1 MLQLERQKLIL
12 EYLKQNRKATTNE
25 LSEMLGVSTTT
36 IRTDLNQMDK
46 EKLLTKTHG
55 GALYHDN
62 SADNKELTGKAYFFH
77 ERALE
82 NKKEKEAIAANAIH
96 MVKDHMCIFLDA
108 SSTAYTLG
116 MKLTGFTELTVIT
129 NGIDLA
135 LALKDIPG
143 ITVILTGGIVTSAS
157 SSIEGLLGVDLLQK
171 IHTDIAFVS
180 ARGFSVENGLT
191 DFSIYEADLKRMCI
205 KASAKTIA
213 LIDHTK
219 FDTSSI
225 SSYASI
231 DDLNLVI
238 TDSGLS
244 ENTKG
249 IYEKAVAG
257 YPYGQE
263 SLALICSS
271 PTNYQFSMFNNFF
284 IAAA

>member
-62 SADNKELTGKAYFFH
+62 SADN
-77 ERALE
+77 
-82 NKKEKEAIAANAIH
+82 
-96 MVKDHMCIFLDA
+96 
-108 SSTAYTLG
+108 TLG

-244 ENTKG
+244 ENTKE
-249 IYEKAVAG
+249 IYEKAGVD
-257 YPYGQE
+257 
-263 SLALICSS
+263 LLI
-271 PTNYQFSMFNNFF
+271 TD
-284 IAAA
+284 

>member
-116 MKLTGFTELTVIT
+116 MKLTGFTELTVI
-129 NGIDLA
+129 
-135 LALKDIPG
+135 
-143 ITVILTGGIVTSAS
+143 
-157 SSIEGLLGVDLLQK
+157 
-171 IHTDIAFVS
+171 
-180 ARGFSVENGLT
+180 
-191 DFSIYEADLKRMCI
+191 C
-205 KASAKTIA
+205 
-213 LIDHTK
+213 
-219 FDTSSI
+219 
-225 SSYASI
+225 
-231 DDLNLVI
+231 
-238 TDSGLS
+238 
-244 ENTKG
+244 
-249 IYEKAVAG
+249 
-257 YPYGQE
+257 
-263 SLALICSS
+263 
-271 PTNYQFSMFNNFF
+271 
-284 IAAA
+284 

>member
-1 MLQLERQKLIL
+1 MRGTQYKTMLQLERQKHIL
-12 EYLKQNRKATTNE
+12 EYLKRHRKATTNE
-25 LSEMLGVSTTT
+25 LSEMLGVSATT
-36 IRTDLNQMDK
+36 IRTDLNQMDR
-46 EKLLTKTHG
+46 EHLLTKTHG
-55 GALYHDN
+55 GALYRDN
-62 SADNKELTGKAYFFH
+62 SDDNKELTGKAYFFH

-82 NKKEKEAIAANAIH
+82 NQEAKEKIAKEALPLIQN
-96 MVKDHMCIFLDA
+96 HMCIFLDA

-135 LALKDIPG
+135 LALKDMPG

-205 KASAKTIA
+205 KASTKTVA

-219 FDTSSI
+219 FDTTSI

-244 ENTKG
+244 ENTRT
-249 IYEKAVAG
+249 IYEKAGVD
-257 YPYGQE
+257 
-263 SLALICSS
+263 LLI
-271 PTNYQFSMFNNFF
+271 
-284 IAAA
+284 AE

>member
-82 NKKEKEAIAANAIH
+82 NKKKKRQLLQCH
-96 MVKDHMCIFLDA
+96 PHGKRSHVHLLDA

-244 ENTKG
+244 ENTKE
-249 IYEKAVAG
+249 IYEKAGVD
-257 YPYGQE
+257 
-263 SLALICSS
+263 LLI
-271 PTNYQFSMFNNFF
+271 
-284 IAAA
+284 AD

>member
-1 MLQLERQKLIL
+1 MDLLKLTALELGEKIKAKEVTVREAVDAVIGQIKEAESEIHSFVTIDEEGAYAQAEEIQKKIDV
-12 EYLKQNRKATTNE
+12 
-25 LSEMLGVSTTT
+25 G
-36 IRTDLNQMDK
+36 
-46 EKLLTKTHG
+46 
-55 GALYHDN
+55 
-62 SADNKELTGKAYFFH
+62 ELTGPLAGVPV
-77 ERALE
+77 A
-82 NKKEKEAIAANAIH
+82 
-96 MVKDHMCIFLDA
+96 VKDNMCIFLDA

-129 NGIDLA
+129 NGINLA
-135 LALKDIPG
+135 LALKDVPG

-157 SSIEGLLGVDLLQK
+157 SSIEGLLGEDLLKK

-231 DDLNLVI
+231 DDLHLVI
-238 TDSGLS
+238 TDAGLS
-244 ENTKG
+244 QNTKE
-249 IYEKAVAG
+249 IYEKAGIDLIVA
-257 YPYGQE
+257 E
-263 SLALICSS
+263 
-271 PTNYQFSMFNNFF
+271 
-284 IAAA
+284 